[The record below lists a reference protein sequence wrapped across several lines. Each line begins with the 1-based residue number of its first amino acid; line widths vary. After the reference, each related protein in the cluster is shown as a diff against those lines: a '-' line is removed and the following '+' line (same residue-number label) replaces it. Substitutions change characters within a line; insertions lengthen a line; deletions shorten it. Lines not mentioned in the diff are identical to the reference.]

1 MNFLSHFYFERFA
14 TNPERMV
21 GGLLPDLLKNAD
33 KSFMLKPRQYEDELL
48 DNPLLEQL
56 YIGWNR
62 HIEVDRLFHN
72 SPYFFHHTHQ
82 LKLKI
87 QSSLAG
93 LPIRPS
99 FMAHIALELLLD
111 HILTQNKA
119 VSIDKFYAALVHV
132 NEDAVRKF
140 MKINQLSDIPKFE
153 KFYHQFIE
161 WAYIYDYAQVEKIA
175 GALFNICKR
184 LWKFEVSVEQRQ
196 LLTEQLISYLHTQM
210 TDYQEIYQY
219 IQYELVD
226 FN

>member
-1 MNFLSHFYFERFA
+1 
-14 TNPERMV
+14 
-21 GGLLPDLLKNAD
+21 
-33 KSFMLKPRQYEDELL
+33 
-48 DNPLLEQL
+48 
-56 YIGWNR
+56 
-62 HIEVDRLFHN
+62 
-72 SPYFFHHTHQ
+72 
-82 LKLKI
+82 
-87 QSSLAG
+87 
-93 LPIRPS
+93 
-99 FMAHIALELLLD
+99 MAHIALELLLD

-140 MKINQLSDIPKFE
+140 LKINQLSDIPKFE

>member
-119 VSIDKFYAALVHV
+119 VSIDKFYGALVYV

-140 MKINQLSDIPKFE
+140 LKINQLSDIPKFE

-196 LLTEQLISYLHTQM
+196 LLAEQLISYLHTQM

>member
-14 TNPERMV
+14 TNPERIV

-33 KSFMLKPRQYEDELL
+33 KSFVLKPRQYEDELM
-48 DNPLLEQL
+48 DNPLLKQL

-72 SPYFFHHTHQ
+72 SSYFFHHTHQ
-82 LKLKI
+82 LKLNI
-87 QSSLAG
+87 QSSLVG

-111 HILTQNKA
+111 HILTLNKA
-119 VSIDKFYAALVHV
+119 VSIDKFYIALSHV
-132 NEDAVRKF
+132 NEDAIRKF
-140 MKINQLSDIPKFE
+140 LTINQLGDIPKFE
-153 KFYHQFIE
+153 KFYQQFIE
-161 WAYIYDYAQVEKIA
+161 WQYIYDYAQIEKIT

-184 LWKFEVSVEQRQ
+184 LWQFEVLAEQRE
-196 LLTEQLISYLHTQM
+196 LLTEQLNWYLQHQM
-210 TDYQEIYQY
+210 ADTQEIYQY